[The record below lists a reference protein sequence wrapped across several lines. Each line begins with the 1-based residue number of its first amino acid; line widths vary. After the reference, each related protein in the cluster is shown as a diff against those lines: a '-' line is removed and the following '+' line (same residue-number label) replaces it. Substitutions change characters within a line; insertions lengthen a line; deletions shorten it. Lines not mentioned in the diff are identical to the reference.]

1 MTGRV
6 TMRPMARTIG
16 AFRAAGIVCA
26 AWALAGCSGG
36 LLTSDLPPPETYQLG
51 ARSAPA
57 AVVAAAV
64 ATRTSPLGL
73 TVARPRS
80 AAALDSERIAVAS
93 GGNRFDYYAG
103 VRWVEPAPQMLQ
115 QNLVAALARSGLFA
129 GVFAAPARVPAELTL
144 DVELRRFEAD
154 TTAGET
160 PVVHVALQAS
170 LVDARRA
177 LRVAT
182 FTSAADVAAGSD
194 KRAAII
200 AAFDRA
206 NAQVVDDVVAR
217 VAAAAA
223 TVPAN

>member
-1 MTGRV
+1 MTGGM
-6 TMRPMARTIG
+6 TMRPLRRSSG
-16 AFRAAGIVCA
+16 ALRAAAVAGVVA
-26 AWALAGCSGG
+26 MLAGCGGG
-36 LLTSDLPPPETYQLG
+36 LLTSNATPPETYRLG
-51 ARSAPA
+51 AQPA
-57 AVVAAAV
+57 AAAAPSA
-64 ATRTSPLGL
+64 ATRASPLGL
-73 TVARPRS
+73 AVARPRS
-80 AAALDSERIAVAS
+80 AAALDSDRIAVVAS
-93 GGNRFDYYAG
+93 GNRFDYYAG
-103 VRWVEPAPQMLQ
+103 VRWAEPAPQMLQ
-115 QNLVAALARSGLFA
+115 ENLVAALARSGLFA

-154 TTAGET
+154 TTAGKA

-177 LRVAT
+177 LRVAS
-182 FTSAADVAAGSD
+182 FTSEAAVAAGSD
-194 KRAAII
+194 RRAAII